1 MADRLER
8 QNGSTDSGFLVNIT
22 PSDSADLTDALR
34 MLIVGVG
41 GDVKITDTRDVTDVT
56 DVFTLESG
64 NYPIRVKRVWATGTT
79 ATGLVGVI

>member
-8 QNGSTDSGFLVNIT
+8 QNGNTDSGFLVNIT
-22 PSDSADLTDALR
+22 PSDSTDLTDALR

-41 GDVKITDTRDVTDVT
+41 GDVKITDTRDVTG
-56 DVFTLESG
+56 VFTLEAG
-64 NYPIRVKRVWATGTT
+64 NYPIRVKRVWSTGTT

>member
-22 PSDSADLTDALR
+22 PSDSTDLPDALR

-41 GDVKITDTRDVTDVT
+41 GDVKITDTRGEIGT
-56 DVFTLESG
+56 FTLEAG
-64 NYPIRVKRVWATGTT
+64 NYPVRVARVWSTGTT

>member
-41 GDVKITDTRDVTDVT
+41 GDVKITDTRDVTDV
-56 DVFTLESG
+56 FTLEAG
-64 NYPIRVKRVWATGTT
+64 NYPVRVKRVWSTGTT

>member
-41 GDVKITDTRDVTDVT
+41 GDVKITDTRDVTG
-56 DVFTLESG
+56 VFTLGAG
-64 NYPIRVKRVWATGTT
+64 NYPVRVKRIWSTGTT